1 MTQITGNITALV
13 TPMHIDG
20 LIDFEALTVLLQRQ
34 VEQAVSAVLIM
45 GTTGESPTLTAD
57 ERKQLIQHSVKVID
71 KRIPVIV
78 GAGANSTAVTIEY
91 VEQAKQL
98 GADAT
103 LLVTPYYN
111 KPTQEG
117 LFQHYRAIASAV
129 SLPQIIYNVPGRTGC
144 DLQPETLQR
153 LSGFSTIVGLKECEG
168 GIERLKTHRSLCGDR
183 FAIYT
188 GNDDNIAE
196 FVAAG
201 GSGCVSVLANI
212 VPNLVNRLCD
222 YALHDVEQA
231 RQLQRQLADLVTAL
245 FIESNPIPVKYCLA
259 EMNLIS
265 AGIRL
270 PLTWLDLR
278 YQTQLKQAL
287 IQLTEYQQEI
297 VI

>member
-1 MTQITGNITALV
+1 MIQITGNITALV

-20 LIDFEALTVLLQRQ
+20 LIDFEALTVLLERQ
-34 VEQAVSAVLIM
+34 VEQAVSAVLII

-71 KRIPVIV
+71 KRIPVVV

-98 GADAT
+98 GADAA

-183 FAIYT
+183 FGIYT

-222 YALHDVEQA
+222 YAQNDVEQA
-231 RQLQRQLADLVTAL
+231 RQLQHQLADLVAAL

-270 PLTWLDLR
+270 PLTWL
-278 YQTQLKQAL
+278 
-287 IQLTEYQQEI
+287 
-297 VI
+297 